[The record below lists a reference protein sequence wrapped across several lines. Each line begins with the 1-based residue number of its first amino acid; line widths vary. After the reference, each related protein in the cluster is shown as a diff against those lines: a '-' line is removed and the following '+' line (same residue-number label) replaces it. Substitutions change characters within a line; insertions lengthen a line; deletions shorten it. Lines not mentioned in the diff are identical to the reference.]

1 MKSIANQYRDLKEG
15 KMSQFNFMRNLRMS
29 MPQFVTNTTSFKD
42 AVRIL
47 KNKSIL
53 TEISYNPGLEPSGRE
68 DQSGMERS
76 DDFQSAIERDLE
88 HYEKYNPDYKGIES
102 FFQNLDSEMYMDA
115 ETPDEAVD
123 IILNLFNNK
132 MRESYSGPSIDKMSR
147 EEMIDFLGTTA
158 SIVKDLTDDELRD
171 IVRDQNADLNE
182 YYDGPSEP
190 MGNENLG
197 DYYEAVGEELE
208 ALAMSKYN
216 LDSTEIEQMFE
227 SEWHS
232 GKNDMAIERYY
243 KEGDDPSVV
252 AERILEDYMQMEDDI
267 ANQIDRMEDEE
278 SGKYTKF
285 DDFEGGLGED
295 LKTVKEPNPNADKF
309 RIMSIDG
316 KQVIAK
322 DFFDSMEAAQE
333 YARKNIRTS
342 HKIVKLPAERSVYK
356 KIEEGKKKKAK
367 KEEKP
372 YNPNAI
378 HPSELRMGLRVEME
392 HTDDPKK
399 AQKIALDH
407 LAENPFYYTALK
419 LSGIESPSAPKAK
432 PVAPK
437 KVKKKD
443 ATEMVD
449 QANQMQK
456 VKLMKEALEKLIRAE
471 LRKH

>member
-1 MKSIANQYRDLKEG
+1 MKSIANQYHDLKEG

-132 MRESYSGPSIDKMSR
+132 M
-147 EEMIDFLGTTA
+147 
-158 SIVKDLTDDELRD
+158 
-171 IVRDQNADLNE
+171 NE
-182 YYDGPSEP
+182 IYDGPSEP
-190 MGNENLG
+190 MGDEGLG
-197 DYYEAVGEELE
+197 DYYDIVGEELE

-285 DDFEGGLGED
+285 DDFEGGL
-295 LKTVKEPNPNADKF
+295 
-309 RIMSIDG
+309 S
-316 KQVIAK
+316 
-322 DFFDSMEAAQE
+322 
-333 YARKNIRTS
+333 
-342 HKIVKLPAERSVYK
+342 
-356 KIEEGKKKKAK
+356 EGKKKKAK

-378 HPSELRMGLRVEME
+378 HPSELRMGIRVEME

-399 AQKIALDH
+399 AEKIALDH